1 MKLKIFSA
9 PSMEEALKLVRKSL
23 GDDAVIIDTTEQ
35 EIDGDKI
42 AKVTAAIETPA
53 PRVNPHVAPAPKPKS
68 APVNKSLRELEEEY
82 LASESLDLVSSLSHH
97 GLADSIKLKLL
108 DLGQSLECETPELT
122 LASALDSMYHFEPIT
137 DAVPP
142 RPIMFVGPPGAGKT
156 ITTAKL
162 ASQFLLSGKMV
173 GLITTDVYR
182 TGGVAQ
188 LEGYA
193 SVLKTDLTEA
203 EKPDD
208 LVVAIDNASKKAD
221 VILIDSMGYNPYSAK
236 EMSELHGF
244 LSATDVEAIL
254 IAPAGM
260 DPYEAREI
268 SETYAALG
276 IKRFITTKI
285 DVARRYASMLTIA
298 EHGKMAFAGVGITP
312 YLGDGIERLDALKLA
327 KLLTRIPEK
336 NNITFERDGNDE

>member
-9 PSMEEALKLVRKSL
+9 PSMEEALKNVRDSL

-35 EIDGDKI
+35 EFGGKKTV
-42 AKVTAAIETPA
+42 KVTAAIEAPA
-53 PRVNPHVAPAPKPKS
+53 PKVNPHVNPAPKPV
-68 APVNKSLRELEEEY
+68 ATPVKKSLRELEEEF
-82 LASESLDLVSSLSHH
+82 LANETVDLVSSLSHH

-108 DLGQSLECETPELT
+108 DLGQSLDCETPDLT
-122 LASALDSMYHFEPIT
+122 LASALESMYHFEPVT
-137 DAVPP
+137 NAKPP
-142 RPIMFVGPPGAGKT
+142 RPLMLIGPPGVGKT

-162 ASQFLLSGKMV
+162 ASQFILAGKTV
-173 GLITTDVYR
+173 HLISTDVYR
-182 TGGVAQ
+182 TGGLAQ

-193 SVLKTDLTEA
+193 SVLKINLTEA

-208 LVVAIDNASKKAD
+208 LAVAIKSAQKNHE
-221 VILIDSMGYNPYSAK
+221 VILIDSMGYNPYSSR
-236 EMSELHGF
+236 EMSDLHQF
-244 LSATDVEAIL
+244 LATNDVEAIL
-254 IAPAGM
+254 VASAGI

-276 IKRFITTKI
+276 VKRFITTKI

-298 EHGKMAFAGVGITP
+298 ENGKMSFSGVGITP
-312 YLGDGIERLDALKLA
+312 YLGDGIEQLDALKLA

-336 NNITFERDGNDE
+336 KKLTFINEESNE

>member
-9 PSMEEALKLVRKSL
+9 PSMEEALKNVRKSL

-35 EIDGDKI
+35 EIAGTKTV
-42 AKVTAAIETPA
+42 KVTAAIEAPA
-53 PRVNPHVAPAPKPKS
+53 PRINPHKNPAPKPVS
-68 APVNKSLRELEEEY
+68 APIKKSLRELEEEF
-82 LASESLDLVSSLSHH
+82 LAHETLDLVSSLSHH

-137 DAVPP
+137 DSIPA
-142 RPIMFVGPPGAGKT
+142 RPIMLIGPPGAGKT
-156 ITTAKL
+156 ITTAKI
-162 ASQFLLSGKMV
+162 ASHFILSGKTV
-173 GLITTDVYR
+173 HLISTDVYR
-182 TGGVAQ
+182 TGGLAQ

-193 SVLKTDLTEA
+193 SVLKINLTEA

-208 LVVAIDNASKKAD
+208 LAIAIKNAKKNNEI
-221 VILIDSMGYNPYSAK
+221 ILIDTMGYNPYSTR
-236 EMSELHGF
+236 EMSDLHDF
-244 LSATDVEAIL
+244 LANTDVEAIL
-254 IAPAGM
+254 VTSAGI

-276 IKRFITTKI
+276 VKRFITTKI

-298 EHGKMAFAGVGITP
+298 ENGKMSFAGVGITP
-312 YLGDGIERLDALKLA
+312 YLGDGIEQLDALKLA

-336 NNITFERDGNDE
+336 KKFTFEREKKDE